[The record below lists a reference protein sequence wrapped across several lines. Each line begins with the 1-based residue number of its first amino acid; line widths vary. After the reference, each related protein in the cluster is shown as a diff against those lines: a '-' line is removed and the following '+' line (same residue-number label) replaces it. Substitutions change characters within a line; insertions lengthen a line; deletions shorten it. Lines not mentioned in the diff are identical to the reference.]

1 MTPTRPITGPCL
13 PTTSRVASFEVAHGY
28 EWFWN
33 DFSSGKWEP
42 DTLAIIDHHVDANTL
57 YLDVGSWIGP
67 TLLYA
72 AGCARLAV
80 GFEPDPVA
88 FATLEANV
96 AANPQLKNVRIH
108 SCAIAS
114 QAGRV
119 TLGSQGEPGDSMSS
133 VLFKSQGDSWEAP
146 ARRLEDMAADWPTDG
161 PCFVKI
167 DIEGGEFS
175 VIPSMIAFLQN
186 RRATVFLSLHQH
198 FFLQSSFGRGV
209 VSQLLGELR
218 LFARI
223 LRFYPLLR
231 TYPFIHDDQRR
242 RLRPRDFLF
251 CRRHWRTAKTLLLS
265 HTPPPWAARA

>member
-1 MTPTRPITGPCL
+1 MKKGPFRPIMSRSVCLQVGP
-13 PTTSRVASFEVAHGY
+13 GY
-28 EWFWN
+28 DWFWD

-42 DTLAIIDHHVDANTL
+42 DTLAILDHHVDTNTL
-57 YLDVGSWIGP
+57 YLDIGSWIGP
-67 TLLYA
+67 TLLHA
-72 AGCARLAV
+72 AGRARLAV

-88 FATLEANV
+88 FASLEANV
-96 AANPQLKNVRIH
+96 AANPQLKNIRIH
-108 SCAIAS
+108 CCAIS
-114 QAGRV
+114 DKAGHV
-119 TLGSQGEPGDSMSS
+119 TMGSQGKPGDSMSS
-133 VLFKSQGDSWEAP
+133 VLFKELDNGWEVS
-146 ARRLEDMAADWPTDG
+146 ARRLEDMAVEWPVDG

-175 VIPSMIAFLQN
+175 VLPSMIPFLRK
-186 RRATVFLSLHQH
+186 RRATVFLSLHQY

-231 TYPFIHDDQRR
+231 AYPFIHDDKRR

-251 CRRHWRTAKTLLLS
+251 RRRHWRTANTLLLS
-265 HTPPPWAARA
+265 HTPPPWAGAGPIA